1 MNKQDPKYENIELC
15 KKCGGYCCKK
25 SGCDY
30 FVSDFENMK
39 LEYLQEILD
48 EGRISIIASFDFKRL
63 KNGKLVYTPIL
74 SLRARNKNRDIVD
87 LFSFKTRCASLEEN
101 GCYYDVERRPSG
113 GVALIAKLERK
124 CYSEIDRLEELR
136 KWEPYQKVLR
146 RLVKRYTKMSVDE
159 KIKEDVENL
168 VYNILTNNY
177 QEVMKEELED
187 ISSMLPLL
195 QECFPEEFLKANER
209 YSKKNTK
216 KLIKSKNQLK
226 K

>member
-136 KWEPYQKVLR
+136 KWEPYQKVLG